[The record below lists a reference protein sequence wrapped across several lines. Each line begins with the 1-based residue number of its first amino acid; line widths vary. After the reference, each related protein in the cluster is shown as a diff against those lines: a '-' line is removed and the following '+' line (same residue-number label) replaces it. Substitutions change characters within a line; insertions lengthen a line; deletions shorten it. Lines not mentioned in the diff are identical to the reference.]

1 LSTEKKI
8 FLSLSLKNFR
18 KYKEIS
24 LDGLAK
30 QLNINFETIKNYE
43 WENNFPPIDTLIKL
57 SDFFEVSVDF
67 LLLWNTTFYPHNIK
81 FLSLAKK
88 IDSMDQVN
96 RFQIE
101 NTANAL
107 LKSKQDIDKNG
118 LKKDDIDVDLTDSI
132 NQNIR
137 IVREKKGLSQ
147 RALAKTLE
155 VNQSLIAHYEN
166 KTSPSIEKL
175 LKLSNFFNVSV
186 HAIVT
191 GKKLDFS
198 FHNKNLG
205 EVMLLADQLATLE
218 EIKMLVY
225 LMETIIKNSQS

>member
-1 LSTEKKI
+1 MSIEKKT
-8 FLSLSLKNFR
+8 FLSLSLKNLR

-43 WENNFPPIDTLIKL
+43 WENNFPPIETLTII
-57 SDFFEVSVDF
+57 SNFFEVSIDF

-81 FLSLAKK
+81 LISLAKK

-107 LKSKQDIDKNG
+107 LKSKQDIDKNEF
-118 LKKDDIDVDLTDSI
+118 KKDDIDVDLTESI
-132 NQNIR
+132 NQNIK
-137 IVREKKGLSQ
+137 IIREKKGLSQ
-147 RALAKTLE
+147 RALAKALE

-175 LKLSNFFNVSV
+175 LKLSNLFNISA
-186 HAIVT
+186 HAIIT
-191 GKKLDFS
+191 GKKLDFT
-198 FHNKNLG
+198 FQNKNLG
-205 EVMLLADQLATLE
+205 DVMLLADQMATLE

-225 LMETIIKNSQS
+225 LMETIIKNSSS